1 MILSKEQVMDGLKDY
16 TSITKNEKARKCIEE
31 MLAGKNA
38 KIKRLLY
45 MLEFDEFILNR
56 VEGLLKKLKKEQV
69 KGIGNLTRELED
81 ALDTETVSIK
91 AKSYDY
97 VDEEDLP
104 TIEQATRLNEAL
116 SN

>member
-1 MILSKEQVMDGLKDY
+1 M
-16 TSITKNEKARKCIEE
+16 
-31 MLAGKNA
+31 
-38 KIKRLLY
+38 
-45 MLEFDEFILNR
+45 
-56 VEGLLKKLKKEQV
+56 

>member
-16 TSITKNEKARKCIEE
+16 ASITKNEKARKCIEE
-31 MLAGKNA
+31 MLARKNA

-56 VEGLLKKLKKEQV
+56 VAGLLKKLKKEQV

-81 ALDTETVSIK
+81 ALDTETVSIT

>member
-1 MILSKEQVMDGLKDY
+1 MILSKEQVMDELKDY

-56 VEGLLKKLKKEQV
+56 VEALLKKEQV
-69 KGIGNLTRELED
+69 KDIGNLTRELED
-81 ALDTETVSIK
+81 ALDTETVSIE
-91 AKSYDY
+91 AKSYDFI
-97 VDEEDLP
+97 DKEDLP

-116 SN
+116 SK

>member
-1 MILSKEQVMDGLKDY
+1 MILTKEQMIDGLKDY
-16 TSITKNEKARKCIEE
+16 NSITKNEKARKCIEE

-56 VEGLLKKLKKEQV
+56 VEALLNKLKKEQV
-69 KGIGNLTRELED
+69 KNNSNLIRELED

-91 AKSYDY
+91 AKSYDFI
-97 VDEEDLP
+97 DEEDLP